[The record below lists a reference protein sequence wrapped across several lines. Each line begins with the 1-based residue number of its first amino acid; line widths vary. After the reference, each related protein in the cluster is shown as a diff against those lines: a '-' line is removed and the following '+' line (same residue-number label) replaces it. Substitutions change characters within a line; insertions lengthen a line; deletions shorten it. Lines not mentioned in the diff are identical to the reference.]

1 MIQLKLYVSVGQANG
16 YHGNAPNESGRIG
29 QAAIFYFFIF
39 FCMTSNQS
47 ITCIV
52 RDSKH
57 QLNN

>member
-39 FCMTSNQS
+39 FPYDFKPIYHVVLSEAQN
-47 ITCIV
+47 I
-52 RDSKH
+52 
-57 QLNN
+57 N

>member
-39 FCMTSNQS
+39 FRMTSNQS
-47 ITCIV
+47 IM
-52 RDSKH
+52 
-57 QLNN
+57 